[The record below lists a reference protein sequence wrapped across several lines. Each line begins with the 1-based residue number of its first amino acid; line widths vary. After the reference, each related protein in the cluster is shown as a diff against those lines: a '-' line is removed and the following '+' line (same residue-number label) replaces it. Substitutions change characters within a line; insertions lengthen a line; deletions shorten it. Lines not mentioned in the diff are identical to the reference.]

1 MDFSKIFKKS
11 NFFEISIVVASS
23 ILAIATVVYSN
34 IIANQLAKREE
45 NQVKQWAKATQD
57 KAKLIKLSN
66 EIFENLSKEEHMKV
80 QLYAKASNIILK
92 ENDNEKLSFLLDILK
107 FNENIPAIATDSNL
121 NIIEYRNIAD
131 TNIQVGKKLDKKT
144 QKDFFQYKPV
154 EVQFLDK
161 HQFIYYKDSR
171 IFHQLKY
178 YLNAS
183 GNSFYNEIGSNA
195 AFLPVV
201 IIDENNQLLKS
212 GNIETS
218 ILNDTTQLRE
228 YIESLKAEKEPI
240 KIDLGDGK
248 IRYLLFEN
256 SLIIN
261 QLKWFPFVLYGV
273 LAFFLIVTY
282 IAIKNSRK
290 TEKNQIWIGMSKET
304 AHQLGTPISSLG
316 AWLEVLKEGDTLN
329 SYHQN
334 IIDEMEKDI
343 NRLSLVADRFSKI
356 GSKPKLEPE
365 NLYEIL
371 DNSVQYFRYRASKK
385 VNINYF
391 IEDKSIQILINK
403 QLFEW
408 VIENLIRNALDA
420 ITNEGEIF
428 IHCQK
433 DKENKVIIECRD
445 TGKGIEKGLF
455 ESIFEPGFTTKK
467 RGWGL
472 GLSLCKRIIEE
483 YFKGSI
489 YVKWSKRG
497 EGTIFRIILNSV

>member
-1 MDFSKIFKKS
+1 MDLSKIFKKN
-11 NFFEISIVVASS
+11 NFVEIAIIVISS
-23 ILAIATVVYSN
+23 FLAIATVVYSN

-45 NQVKQWAKATQD
+45 NQVKLWAKATQD

-66 EIFENLSKEEHMKV
+66 EIFDNLSKEEHMKV

-92 ENDNEKLSFLLDILK
+92 ENDNDKLSFLLDILK

-121 NIIEYRNIAD
+121 IIIEYRNILD
-131 TNIQVGKKLDKKT
+131 TSIQVGKKLDKIH
-144 QKDFFQYKPV
+144 QKEFFQYRPV

-201 IIDENNQLLKS
+201 IIDENNKLLKS
-212 GNIETS
+212 GNIDES
-218 ILNDTTQLRE
+218 ILKDTAQFIE
-228 YIESLKAEKEPI
+228 YIENLKAEKDPI

-256 SLIIN
+256 SVIIK
-261 QLKWFPFVLYGV
+261 QLKWFPFILYGI

-304 AHQLGTPISSLG
+304 AHQLGTPISSLA
-316 AWLEVLKEGDTLN
+316 AWLEVLKEDISFHT
-329 SYHQN
+329 SHHN
-334 IIDEMEKDI
+334 IITEMEKDI
-343 NRLSLVADRFSKI
+343 NRLTLVADRFSKI
-356 GSKPKLEPE
+356 GSKPKLEAQ
-365 NLYEIL
+365 NLNEIL
-371 DNSVQYFRYRASKK
+371 ENSVQYFRHRASKK
-385 VNINYF
+385 VNINYS

-420 ITNEGEIF
+420 ISHEGEIF
-428 IHCQK
+428 FHCQK
-433 DKENKVIIECRD
+433 DSDNKVTIECRD
-445 TGKGIEKGLF
+445 SGKGIEKGLF
-455 ESIFEPGFTTKK
+455 MTVFEPGFTTKK

-472 GLSLCKRIIEE
+472 GLSLCKRIIED

-489 YVKWSKRG
+489 FVKWSKRG
-497 EGTIFRIILNSV
+497 EGTVFKIVLNGV

>member
-1 MDFSKIFKKS
+1 MDLSKIFKKN
-11 NFFEISIVVASS
+11 NFFEIAVIVISS
-23 ILAIATVVYSN
+23 MLAIATVVYSN

-121 NIIEYRNIAD
+121 NILYYRNILD
-131 TNIQVGKKLDKKT
+131 TNIQVGKKLDKKF
-144 QKDFFQYKPV
+144 QKDFFIYKPV

-183 GNSFYNEIGSNA
+183 GKSFYNEIGSNA
-195 AFLPVV
+195 AFLPVL
-201 IIDENNQLLKS
+201 IIDDKNNLIKS
-212 GNIETS
+212 GNIDES
-218 ILNDTTQLRE
+218 ILNDSSNLKE
-228 YIESLKAEKEPI
+228 YIHNLKAEKEPI
-240 KIDLGDGK
+240 EIDLGDGK

-256 SLIIN
+256 SLIIK

-273 LAFFLIVTY
+273 LAIFIVITY

-316 AWLEVLKEGDTLN
+316 AWLEVLKEDMALN
-329 SYHQN
+329 SQHQN
-334 IIDEMEKDI
+334 IVNEMEKDI

-356 GSKPKLEPE
+356 GSKPKLEAE

-371 DNSVQYFRYRASKK
+371 DNSVQYFRHRASKK
-385 VNINYF
+385 VNINYA
-391 IEDKSIQILINK
+391 IEDKSIQILINR

-433 DKENKVIIECRD
+433 DSDNKVIIECRD

-455 ESIFEPGFTTKK
+455 NEIFEPGFTTKK

-472 GLSLCKRIIEE
+472 GLSLCKRIIED
-483 YFKGSI
+483 YFKGNI
-489 YVKWSKRG
+489 FVKWSKRG
-497 EGTIFRIILNSV
+497 EGTIFKIILNSI

>member
-1 MDFSKIFKKS
+1 MDLSKFFKK
-11 NFFEISIVVASS
+11 NNYVEIAIIVISS
-23 ILAIATVVYSN
+23 FLAIATVVYSN
-34 IIANQLAKREE
+34 IMANQLAKREE

-92 ENDNEKLSFLLDILK
+92 ENDNDKLSFLLDILK

-131 TNIQVGKKLDKKT
+131 TNIQVGKKLDKKL
-144 QKDFFQYKPV
+144 QKEFFQYKPV

-201 IIDENNQLLKS
+201 IFDEKNKLLKS
-212 GNIETS
+212 GNIDES
-218 ILNDTTQLRE
+218 ILNDTSQLRD
-228 YIESLKAEKEPI
+228 YIENLKAEKEPI

-256 SLIIN
+256 SIIIK
-261 QLKWFPFVLYGV
+261 QLKWFPFILYGI

-316 AWLEVLKEGDTLN
+316 AWLEVLKEDILIN
-329 SYHQN
+329 SSHQN
-334 IIDEMEKDI
+334 IIGEMEKDI

-356 GSKPKLEPE
+356 GSKPKLEAE

-371 DNSVQYFRYRASKK
+371 DNSVQYFRHRASKK

-391 IEDKSIQILINK
+391 LEDKSIQILINK

-433 DKENKVIIECRD
+433 DLDNKVIIECRD

-455 ESIFEPGFTTKK
+455 EAIFEPGFTTKK

-472 GLSLCKRIIEE
+472 GLSLCKRIIED
-483 YFKGSI
+483 YFKGNI
-489 YVKWSKRG
+489 FVKWSKRG
-497 EGTIFRIILNSV
+497 EGTIFKIILNSV